1 MQEIAS
7 TLEYLIEEG
16 YNDRFSVSVLDSG
29 VIVNDTHMGV
39 GVCSLEYDGQ
49 GYFLHPVEDI
59 VDSIKVPE
67 DKTPWS
73 ELLQF
78 VDLYD
83 IEHPVSKDRY
93 IEYLETRIEHLEDKL
108 SSKHAELIA
117 DEIKLSNKSDE
128 IKTLKAENERLAAEL
143 TKQTA
148 YNEILMKLYF
158 EL

>member
-1 MQEIAS
+1 MSNLSAKFGGANGLLYVYIGGMSDLQQS
-7 TLEYLIEEG
+7 VK
-16 YNDRFSVSVLDSG
+16 FSLQG
-29 VIVNDTHMGV
+29 
-39 GVCSLEYDGQ
+39 CS
-49 GYFLHPVEDI
+49 
-59 VDSIKVPE
+59 
-67 DKTPWS
+67 
-73 ELLQF
+73 
-78 VDLYD
+78 
-83 IEHPVSKDRY
+83 
-93 IEYLETRIEHLEDKL
+93 EYLETRIEHLEDKL

>member
-1 MQEIAS
+1 MLFRS
-7 TLEYLIEEG
+7 
-16 YNDRFSVSVLDSG
+16 
-29 VIVNDTHMGV
+29 
-39 GVCSLEYDGQ
+39 
-49 GYFLHPVEDI
+49 
-59 VDSIKVPE
+59 
-67 DKTPWS
+67 
-73 ELLQF
+73 QF

-148 YNEILMKLYF
+148 YNEILMKFYF